1 MSSMSWTRSVKDQV
15 DFNKGTDPEVQ
26 EFSLLLQAAPPSA
39 GGCAAASA
47 GGRGLSA
54 PMPHGPLRDPLGLG
68 TDE

>member
-1 MSSMSWTRSVKDQV
+1 MRPTTQKRKGWKKETRGGKNEVETIRGDPR
-15 DFNKGTDPEVQ
+15 NTDHGIQ

-54 PMPHGPLRDPLGLG
+54 LK
-68 TDE
+68 